1 MKKIATLILFLF
13 VILFNFQF
21 GFSQGLAVTPNQ
33 TVQQLVT
40 TLTGPGLIATNI
52 TGQMSPIANGIFVNN
67 GVNGFSL
74 TSGIILSTGG
84 ITLLPTG
91 SGASVF
97 SSFDNGMVGDADLDD
112 IVIPQQTQDAAIIEF
127 DFSAANDSVEFYF
140 LFSSE
145 EYNEYANSSFND
157 VFAFII
163 NGPGFAPNTNVAI
176 IPGTSVPISINTIN
190 NGYSTGT
197 STGPCMNCANYIDNV
212 GTNAVDLCM
221 DGFTTVIQIKF
232 PIWPCSNYNF
242 KIAIADVGDGI
253 FDSAILMEE
262 NSFIPCP
269 IMQGFR
275 NGDAIADTLEICQG
289 GSLTLTAPDGPQ
301 YNWSTGDTTKSITI
315 SQPGNYSFTISNFQ
329 GSCFAFSETIH
340 VISAGVIQTPVII
353 QNTNILSAPALVPSA
368 AITYQWYL
376 NGIPIPGETQST
388 LLIPGNG
395 CFTLTIFEGSCE
407 SISNIICITNTSL
420 YELATNSIK
429 IYPHPVTGTS
439 IITTPFESGSI
450 STIRLFD
457 ITGHEINV
465 DSKQSGEQLI
475 IEKGNLPAGLYFI
488 EISNSAYAGTVMKK
502 IMIN

>member
-1 MKKIATLILFLF
+1 MKHYTLVLSFIFYLLFHTNLTF
-13 VILFNFQF
+13 AQNL
-21 GFSQGLAVTPNQ
+21 SVTPNQ
-33 TVQQLVT
+33 TAQQLVN
-40 TLTGPGLIATNI
+40 TLTGPGLTATNI
-52 TGQMSPIANGIFVNN
+52 TGQMAAFSNGIFVNN
-67 GVNGFSL
+67 GVTGFSL
-74 TSGIILSTGG
+74 ASGIILSTG
-84 ITLLPTG
+84 IAILPPG
-91 SGASVF
+91 SGTSVF
-97 SSFDNGMVGDADLDD
+97 SSSDNGTLGDADLDA
-112 IVIPQQTQDAAIIEF
+112 IVFPRLTEDAAVVEF
-127 DFSAANDSVEFYF
+127 DFTAANDSVEFYF
-140 LFSSE
+140 VFSSE
-145 EYNEYANSSFND
+145 EYNDYANTTFND
-157 VFAFII
+157 VFAFFID
-163 NGPGFAPNTNVAI
+163 GPGYAPNTNVAL
-176 IPGTSVPISINTIN
+176 IPGTSTPISINNVN
-190 NGYSTGT
+190 NGNSAGIA
-197 STGPCMNCANYIDNV
+197 TGPCMNCNYYVDNA
-212 GTNAVDLCM
+212 GTGAVDLCM

-232 PIWPCSNYNF
+232 PIWPCATYHF
-242 KIAIADVGDGI
+242 KIAIADAGDGV
-253 FDSAILMEE
+253 FDSAVMLEE
-262 NSFIPCP
+262 NTFIPCP

-275 NGDAIADTLEICQG
+275 NGNAISDTLEICQG
-289 GSLTLTAPDGPQ
+289 GTLTLTAPDGPQ
-301 YNWSTGDTTKSITI
+301 YNWNTGDTTKSITI

-340 VISAGVIQTPVII
+340 VISAGIIQTPVII

-407 SISNIICITNTSL
+407 SVSNIICITNTSL
-420 YELATNSIK
+420 YELAANSIT

-488 EISNSAYAGTVMKK
+488 AISNSAYAGTVMKK